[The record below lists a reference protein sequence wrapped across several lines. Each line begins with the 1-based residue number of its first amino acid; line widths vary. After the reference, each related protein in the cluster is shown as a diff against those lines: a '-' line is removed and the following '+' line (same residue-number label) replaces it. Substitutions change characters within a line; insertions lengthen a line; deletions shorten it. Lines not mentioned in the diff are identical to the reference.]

1 MSSIVS
7 SQRSYDA
14 YFIFLSAAKPK
25 WHGLQNTNEIAALQL
40 YRLDPPLTFFTPPPA
55 FSKDIFWRQLAIFF
69 WRQSATYRSLHY
81 APYRDSKGERSCLR
95 SATAFHSVAV
105 DRTPNLQ
112 VEKRTLW
119 TIRPDSSGF
128 ISHSYSGLFRFWV
141 FLLAFPPWTVRSQPF
156 AELEGFKKIRGSA
169 WALFSPKYWSLRTGP
184 ANVLQRDKPVNQ

>member
-69 WRQSATYRSLHY
+69 GDNRRHTEAYIMLLTGTAKVNVLAWGALRRFTQWPWIEHPTFKLRNGHSELSVPIVQVLSATVTRGCF
-81 APYRDSKGERSCLR
+81 DFGC
-95 SATAFHSVAV
+95 FC
-105 DRTPNLQ
+105 
-112 VEKRTLW
+112 W
-119 TIRPDSSGF
+119 
-128 ISHSYSGLFRFWV
+128 RF
-141 FLLAFPPWTVRSQPF
+141 P
-156 AELEGFKKIRGSA
+156 RG
-169 WALFSPKYWSLRTGP
+169 P
-184 ANVLQRDKPVNQ
+184 